1 MTNLL
6 GFKKSSRV
14 DIFMVYILKLMVY
27 NLKLLRVVFVV
38 VLLLCLVTSPTP
50 KDKHRTG
57 RLQPPFYIK

>member
-38 VLLLCLVTSPTP
+38 VLLLPLPGYLPYT
-50 KDKHRTG
+50 
-57 RLQPPFYIK
+57 